1 MAWLDDEMS
10 DNDRSTAV
18 RATRRRAGLWSVVW
32 RIVAFAVVVAVAA
45 IAWVAVR
52 ALQAKSELEAAEVL
66 LGELKSQALV
76 FDVYGAQAALEKIA
90 VHTDAAMELTSD
102 PVWRVGEY
110 VPFAGANL
118 TAFRELAAVTGGVVE
133 RVIAPLLDAAK
144 GITPATL
151 APTAG
156 VIDLG
161 PVIAA
166 SPAIEAASDGAAD
179 ALRDVQAI
187 DVSGVLEPLVEA
199 RNRTVGLLNDIAPVL
214 TKLGATVPLMP
225 AMLGAEGARTY
236 VVMFQNPAEARAL
249 GGAALSFA
257 VLRVDSGR
265 IDLDTTA
272 AAALDFRVSNEPVVP
287 TPEGTA
293 EVYGGTFARFIAN
306 ATVRPSF
313 SSAAEITREIWF
325 RHFGYW
331 IDGVISIDPV
341 ALSYVVGATDP
352 ITLSTGDVLT
362 RETLVPLLLNEVY
375 QRYNSAD
382 LTANNVAQDAVYGE
396 AVSAMFTRLTSDL
409 LDPGPLLEALILGW
423 QEHRL
428 LYWSAHS
435 DEQAQLAGLG
445 LHGEFP
451 VSDAATDR
459 VGVYFQDN
467 VGAKLNFY
475 LKQTVHLAK
484 NSCRADGRE
493 SYRVAVDLH
502 NGIDPAAASTL
513 APAIV
518 GNSVMEGVGIGFQR
532 MIVMLYAPPGSTIV
546 ARAVDGTAIGMDA
559 LHDTTYPVSRI
570 VVTIPPGGVTTASFD
585 IVAAA
590 PGSRALEALV
600 TPMVNPTTVL
610 DEVLDCA
617 TGDVG

>member
-1 MAWLDDEMS
+1 MS
-10 DNDRSTAV
+10 DNGRSTAV
-18 RATRRRAGLWSVVW
+18 KPARTRAGSRRVFWV
-32 RIVAFAVVVAVAA
+32 VAFAVVMAAAAVA
-45 IAWVAVR
+45 WVSVR
-52 ALQAKSELEAAEVL
+52 AMQARSELEAAEVL
-66 LGELKSQALV
+66 LDELKSQALA
-76 FDVYGAQAALEKIA
+76 FDVYGAHATLDNIRA
-90 VHTDAAMELTSD
+90 HTDAATELTSD
-102 PVWRVGEY
+102 PVWRAAEY

-118 TAFRELAAVTGGVVE
+118 TAFRELAAVTDSVVDS
-133 RVIAPLLDAAK
+133 VISPLLVAAQ
-144 GITPATL
+144 GVSPATL

-161 PVIAA
+161 PVVAA
-166 SPAIEAASDGAAD
+166 TPAIEAASEGAAD
-179 ALRDVQAI
+179 ALRDVRAI
-187 DVSGVLEPLVEA
+187 EVRGVVEPLADA
-199 RNRTVGLLNDIAPVL
+199 RDRTVDLLSDITPML
-214 TKLGATVPLMP
+214 SRLDATVPLMP
-225 AMLGAEGARTY
+225 AMLGAEGPRTY

-257 VLRVDSGR
+257 VLRVDAGR

-272 AAALDFRVSNEPVVP
+272 AAALDFHVSSEPVVP
-287 TPEGTA
+287 MPDGT
-293 EVYGGTFARFIAN
+293 EEIYGGTFGRFIAN

-325 RHFGYW
+325 QHFGYW

-341 ALSYVVGATDP
+341 ALSYVIGATDP

-375 QRYNSAD
+375 QRYDSAD

-409 LDPGPLLEALILGW
+409 LDPGTLLEALILGW

-428 LYWSAHS
+428 LYWSAHA
-435 DEQAQLAGLG
+435 DEQAQLAEFG

-451 VSDAATDR
+451 VSDAAADR

-475 LKQTVHLAK
+475 LRQTVHLAA
-484 NSCRADGRE
+484 NDCRADARA
-493 SYRVAVDLH
+493 SYRVTVELH
-502 NGIDPAAASTL
+502 NGIDPAAASAL

-532 MIVMLYAPPGSTIV
+532 MIVLLYAPPGSTIV
-546 ARAVDGTAIGMDA
+546 ARAIDGTAIDMDA
-559 LHDTTYPVSRI
+559 LHDTVYPVSTI
-570 VVTIPPGGVTTASFD
+570 VVSIPPGGVTTASFD
-585 IVAAA
+585 IVAAS

-600 TPMVNPTTVL
+600 TPMVNPTTVV
-610 DEVLDCA
+610 DDVLDCA
-617 TGDVG
+617 SVDVG